1 MAAQRNVHMSPS
13 ILAADTA
20 NLGAAVAA
28 VQAAGAHSIHVD
40 VMDGHYVANFAF
52 SPKNMDDLRRV
63 TTLPL
68 HAHLEV
74 SDADRCVPLFANADM
89 IIVQEDTTPDLA
101 ATIARIRAAGCEV
114 GVGVNPDR
122 PLAPILPRL
131 EQIDLLLLL
140 AVAPGF
146 GGQAFNPAVLAT
158 ARTLAAHRTEAGLD
172 FAIGVDGGINATTIG
187 AAAAAGV
194 DFFVVGT
201 GVFGGAAPAHDPAAA
216 IRTNLAG
223 LAQLAAAAARVQT
236 KG

>member
-1 MAAQRNVHMSPS
+1 MAAPRSLHMSPS

-40 VMDGHYVANFAF
+40 VMDGRYVDNFAF
-52 SPKNMDDLRRV
+52 SPKNIDDLRRV

-74 SDADRCVPLFANADM
+74 CDADRSVPLFTNADL

-114 GVGVNPDR
+114 GVGVNPER
-122 PLAPILPRL
+122 PLEPLLPL
-131 EQIDLLLLL
+131 LAQIDLLLLL

-146 GGQAFNPAVLAT
+146 GGQAFNPVVLEK
-158 ARTLAAHRTEAGLD
+158 ARTLAAYRAESGLE
-172 FAIGVDGGINATTIG
+172 FAIGVDGGINAATIG

-194 DFFVVGT
+194 DFFVAGT
-201 GVFGGAAPAHDPAAA
+201 GVFGGAATAHDPAAA
-216 IRTNLAG
+216 IRENLAE
-223 LAQLAAAAARVQT
+223 LSAAAARMQAA
-236 KG
+236 G